1 MRRALIMVFVLFVP
15 TLARAQ
21 SGQAPWQGENL
32 RYFPKDIRRPDLA
45 CVLVMLAPGPVI
57 AQDDVQARMKAWS
70 TALGVQCTH
79 CHLAEAWTDTSKPT
93 FEFARRMSRMVSA
106 LNAGPLQGVEPIACW
121 TCHRGQTLP
130 ARLPRSL
137 WEGIQTAHAADFA
150 SKPDR
155 ALAMSVYSASL
166 GVECSHCH
174 EPGNWTRST
183 KRAHAMVARML
194 PIFDEIPKHFD
205 QSRMPATQCYMC
217 HQGRL
222 APERTPR

>member
-1 MRRALIMVFVLFVP
+1 MTRAVVHPEEVSMRRALIILFVLFVSTP
-15 TLARAQ
+15 ARAQ
-21 SGQAPWQGENL
+21 SGQA
-32 RYFPKDIRRPDLA
+32 
-45 CVLVMLAPGPVI
+45 
-57 AQDDVQARMKAWS
+57 RMDAWS

-79 CHLAEAWTDTSKPT
+79 CHFAEAWTDTSKPA

-106 LNAGPLQGVEPIACW
+106 LNAGPLKGVEPIACW

-137 WEGIQTAHAADFA
+137 WEGIQAAHAADFA

-174 EPGNWTRST
+174 EPGNWTRSI
-183 KRAHAMVARML
+183 KPAHAMVARML

-205 QSRMPATQCYMC
+205 QSRMPSTQCYMC